1 MVAVT
6 LQLAAALALSEP
18 EVEIVQWAPATTN
31 LSAPV
36 PEPPEVV
43 TLTDVPTVAVNE
55 VLAIFNVFCAM
66 VAAPAVDVTPI
77 ASSNDALSDTVAKRA
92 PRARPRPVT
101 KAEAAVPAAAMD
113 ETNLLFTWFSP

>member
-1 MVAVT
+1 
-6 LQLAAALALSEP
+6 
-18 EVEIVQWAPATTN
+18 
-31 LSAPV
+31 
-36 PEPPEVV
+36 
-43 TLTDVPTVAVNE
+43 VAVNE

-77 ASSNDALSDTVAKRA
+77 ASSNEALSDTVANRA